1 MGQSFVSSESFLM
14 TSESV
19 TAGHPDKMCDQ
30 ISDGILDAIIL
41 QDPQARVACET
52 CAGEDMILVVGEIT
66 TSANIDIEEIVRQT
80 IKEIGYT
87 DQDSGIDYKNC
98 NVIVKVH
105 QQSPD
110 IAKGV
115 STALEVRTDQTS
127 DQLLDSLGAGD
138 QGMMVGYA
146 SNECPEFM
154 PLSIALSH
162 RLTRKLE
169 AVRKNNVLGYLRPD
183 GKSQITI
190 EYSMGAPKRIHTV
203 VLSTQHESSVSN
215 EQLEQDIMENVIRS
229 SLPEELFKFELLKS
243 AL

>member
-138 QGMMVGYA
+138 QGMMVG
-146 SNECPEFM
+146 
-154 PLSIALSH
+154 
-162 RLTRKLE
+162 
-169 AVRKNNVLGYLRPD
+169 
-183 GKSQITI
+183 
-190 EYSMGAPKRIHTV
+190 
-203 VLSTQHESSVSN
+203 
-215 EQLEQDIMENVIRS
+215 
-229 SLPEELFKFELLKS
+229 
-243 AL
+243 